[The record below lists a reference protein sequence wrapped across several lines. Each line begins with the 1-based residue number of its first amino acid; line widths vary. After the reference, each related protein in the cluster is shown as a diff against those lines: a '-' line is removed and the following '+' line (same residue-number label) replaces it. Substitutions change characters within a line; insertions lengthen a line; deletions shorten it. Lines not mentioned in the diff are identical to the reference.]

1 MKRRK
6 FLYQSAIGGLGFA
19 FASRCLS
26 AWGDDEITKPNSS
39 PLFSFVALGDVG
51 TGNIGQLA
59 VAEAMDEY
67 YRQDP
72 FALVL
77 LTGDNIY
84 EDGEIEKVGKT
95 FGRPYRFL
103 RRNRVPFYAVLGNH
117 DIRTNNGVDQVN
129 YSAFNMDGRYYTWE
143 KDIVQFFALDTNYGT
158 SLSEQLAWLEE
169 NLANSKAVWKIV
181 FGHHPIYSSGFH
193 GSSDRL
199 IKRLVPLFERYGVQL
214 YLNGHDHNYER
225 TQPIT
230 GTTYLTCGAGAKLRS
245 VGKSDW
251 TAHSVAKLSFVTI
264 DVYPQQLYI
273 QGIGKDG
280 EVFDRT
286 NIALDNLSNL

>member
-158 SLSEQLAWLEE
+158 SLFEQLIWLEK

>member
-117 DIRTNNGVDQVN
+117 DIRTNNGVDQVS

-158 SLSEQLAWLEE
+158 SLFEQLIWLEK

-225 TQPIT
+225 TQPIA

-251 TAHSVAKLSFVTI
+251 TAHSVAKLSFATI

>member
-158 SLSEQLAWLEE
+158 SLFEQLIWLEE

-225 TQPIT
+225 TQPIA

>member
-6 FLYQSAIGGLGFA
+6 FLYQSAIGGLGFV
-19 FASRCLS
+19 FASQCLS
-26 AWGDDEITKPNSS
+26 AWGDDETDIKSP

-59 VAEAMDEY
+59 VADAMDEY
-67 YRQDP
+67 YRQNP

-103 RRNRVPFYAVLGNH
+103 RRNKVPFYAVLGNH

-129 YSAFNMDGRYYTWE
+129 YSAFNMKGRYYTWE
-143 KDIVQFFALDTNYGT
+143 KDIVQFFALDTNHNA
-158 SLSEQLAWLEE
+158 SWSKQLAWLEKG
-169 NLANSKAVWKIV
+169 LASSNAVWKIV
-181 FGHHPIYSSGFH
+181 FAHHPVYSSGVH
-193 GSSDRL
+193 GSSDKLIERL
-199 IKRLVPLFERYGVQL
+199 SPLFERYGVQL

-225 TQPIT
+225 TQPIAD
-230 GTTYLTCGAGAKLRS
+230 TTYLTCGAGAKLRP

-251 TAHSVAKLSFVTI
+251 TAHSVAKLSFATI
-264 DVYPQQLYI
+264 DVYPQYLDI
-273 QGIGKDG
+273 RGIGKNG
-280 EVFDRT
+280 KVFDRAKV
-286 NIALDNLSNL
+286 ALNNQSNS